1 MLYIVECS
9 YADPESEA
17 SWNTFYSQ
25 HKLPALVSV
34 SGFCASQRF
43 RALSS
48 GCPLYLAIHTITAA
62 AVIASEEY
70 RLKGGG
76 NFSRWQAH
84 ICDWRRNLYR
94 YDGVFPQV
102 SQDEALLISPAP
114 QDFIDAELGYPPTI
128 LHAAGLDNNPP
139 QRVAYVLSRREA
151 MLLAG
156 RENASI
162 YEPMAAQLQS
172 STEIPPPLR

>member
-17 SWNTFYSQ
+17 GWNTFYSQ

-34 SGFCASQRF
+34 SGFRASQRF
-43 RALSS
+43 RALSP
-48 GCPLYLAIHTITAA
+48 GGPVYLAIHNITDA
-62 AVIASEEY
+62 AVIASEAY

-84 ICDWRRNLYR
+84 IRDWRRNLYR

-102 SQDEALLISPAP
+102 SQDDVLLLSPAP
-114 QDFIDAELGYPPTI
+114 LDFVDAELGYQPTI
-128 LHAAGLDNNPP
+128 LQAAGLDNNPP
-139 QRVAYVLSRREA
+139 HRVAYVLPRREA

-156 RENASI
+156 LEKISL
-162 YEPMAAQLQS
+162 YETMGAQLLS
-172 STEIPPPLR
+172 SPDIQPAAR

>member
-1 MLYIVECS
+1 MSAVTPIRK
-9 YADPESEA
+9 AKPAGIRFTA
-17 SWNTFYSQ
+17 STSCRRWFPS
-25 HKLPALVSV
+25 AVS
-34 SGFCASQRF
+34 APSQRF

-48 GCPLYLAIHTITAA
+48 RSPLYLAIHTITDA

-94 YDGVFPQV
+94 YDDVFPQV
-102 SQDEALLISPAP
+102 SQDEVLLLSPAP
-114 QDFIDAELGYPPTI
+114 LDFIDAELGYPPTI

-139 QRVAYVLSRREA
+139 QRVAYILPRREA
-151 MLLAG
+151 RLLAG
-156 RENASI
+156 QEKYRI
-162 YEPMAAQLQS
+162 YETMGAQLLS
-172 STEIPPPLR
+172 SLDIQPDAR

>member
-34 SGFCASQRF
+34 GGFRASQRF

-48 GCPLYLAIHTITAA
+48 RSPLYLAIHTITDA

-94 YDGVFPQV
+94 YDDVFPQV
-102 SQDEALLISPAP
+102 SQDEVLLLSPAP
-114 QDFIDAELGYPPTI
+114 LDFIDAELGYPPTI

-139 QRVAYVLSRREA
+139 QRVAYILPRREA
-151 MLLAG
+151 RLLAG
-156 RENASI
+156 QEKYRI
-162 YEPMAAQLQS
+162 YETMGAQLLS
-172 STEIPPPLR
+172 SLDNQPDAR